1 LLCWRADS
9 RRRRC
14 SVWVHRAR
22 RRTVRELPQRSSE
35 FNPIART
42 KAVLIFR
49 QECNAT
55 VPDSMYASLAP
66 TNRPF
71 STDRGHAFLGFVGRA
86 EVLSNW
92 RKDDAVEVAL
102 IPGTGTFI
110 KREERVDNIE
120 VDYK

>member
-1 LLCWRADS
+1 
-9 RRRRC
+9 
-14 SVWVHRAR
+14 
-22 RRTVRELPQRSSE
+22 LPQRSSE

-92 RKDDAVEVAL
+92 RGNDAVEVAL

-110 KREERVDNIE
+110 KRAERVDNIE